1 MDCLSDKRAEVAVVV
16 PPGQHARKRCAARTA
31 AVHAPMT
38 LCHPRLR
45 IHRRRLHWPHP
56 SLQHHLVGLTAR
68 REDVQDR
75 AAVLVAAEVIAAV
88 AALSLAV
95 GPKVN

>member
-1 MDCLSDKRAEVAVVV
+1 
-16 PPGQHARKRCAARTA
+16 
-31 AVHAPMT
+31 
-38 LCHPRLR
+38 
-45 IHRRRLHWPHP
+45 
-56 SLQHHLVGLTAR
+56 VGLTAR